1 MNGKNRSYL
10 MGVVGGYLI
19 YQAYQIYKNIGDPD
33 AGMLPAVRVLVI
45 TLFTMIGLALIVYGV
60 ILWKKSNKEE
70 EKEQPPE
77 DKNSMKS

>member
-19 YQAYQIYKNIGDPD
+19 YQAYQIYQNMNDPD
-33 AGMLPAVRVLVI
+33 AGMSPAMRILI
-45 TLFTMIGLALIVYGV
+45 IILFTMIGLALIVYGV
-60 ILWKKSNKEE
+60 ILWKKSDKEE

>member
-19 YQAYQIYKNIGDPD
+19 YQAYQIYQNMNDPD
-33 AGMLPAVRVLVI
+33 AGMSPAMRILVI
-45 TLFTMIGLALIVYGV
+45 ILFTMIGLALIVYGV
-60 ILWKKSNKEE
+60 ILWKKSDKEE